1 MKRLFDGSERGK
13 WDRAG
18 VLSIAVQG
26 ALFHG
31 NMVEVANNCRH
42 WRELFPAAEIILVI
56 SVTDVVV
63 RNTVDGAFTKFRLV
77 AKHRHDGHL
86 QAALDVIQQ
95 SCDKVSLAEPAL
107 PLPPIKSDSP
117 KLNNMNFQIS
127 AAQHGLALA
136 TGLFVLRIR
145 SDMIFLD
152 RSFLDQYADGAVVPR
167 GAAAVFTKRVMISW
181 LYTLNPFTIERMP
194 LHFSDWF
201 HFGLR
206 EDVIRIWS
214 IPQVT
219 LRDSLYYKTHPH
231 AEHSNAAERL
241 FNIRIAVEQ
250 HVTYHCFK
258 KYFPDLVL
266 DYHNDDTSIDLAMD
280 ILIDNFVVCDIVRA
294 HCVFDKYAQEF
305 VDESKRIHCITAE
318 DWLAMAQPRNYRTML
333 SHGLDRPKHVEQAQQ
348 TTIKA
353 IEPPKPESAAAVED
367 PGFPRV
373 YEAARLKTR
382 QGQFADGK
390 IVATATDGVIAY
402 GPYIS
407 LAPGQ
412 YLAAVSAGVKGP
424 GTLTL
429 RVTLDSGD
437 TLLAEKKFVVG
448 RVVPELEIPFDI
460 PSPGGSELE
469 VVCSIKGLRD
479 VTVSSITISERVEA
493 EPAKPKWF
501 GLKSAFRG

>member
-1 MKRLFDGSERGK
+1 MLFDGSERGK

-18 VLSIAVQG
+18 ILSIVVQG

-31 NMVEVANNCRH
+31 NVVEVANNCRH
-42 WRELFPAAEIILVI
+42 WRELFPVAEIILVI

-63 RNTVDGAFTKFRLV
+63 RTAVDGGFTKFRLV

-86 QAALDVIQQ
+86 QAALDIIQQ
-95 SCDKVSLAEPAL
+95 SCDKVSLSEPAL

-152 RSFLDQYADGAVVPR
+152 RSFLDQYAAGTGVPR
-167 GAAAVFTKRVMISW
+167 GTAAVFTKRVMISW
-181 LYTLNPFTIERMP
+181 LYTLNPFTVERMP

-206 EDVIRIWS
+206 EDVLQIWT

-219 LRDSLYYKTHPH
+219 LRDSIYYKTHPH

-250 HVTYHCFK
+250 HVAYHCFK
-258 KYFPDLVL
+258 KYFPDLTL
-266 DYHNDDTSIDLAMD
+266 DYHNDDTSINLAMD
-280 ILIDNFVVCDIVRA
+280 ILVDNFVVCDLVRA
-294 HCVFDKYAQEF
+294 HCVFDKYAREF

-333 SHGLDRPKHVEQAQQ
+333 SHELNHASPAGDVPQ

-353 IEPPKPESAAAVED
+353 IEPPKIEPPRIEPAPIAEE

-382 QGQFADGK
+382 QGQFTDGK
-390 IVATATDGVIAY
+390 IVATATDGGIAY

-407 LAPGQ
+407 LAPGR
-412 YLAAVSAGVKGP
+412 YLAIVHAG
-424 GTLTL
+424 L
-429 RVTLDSGD
+429 
-437 TLLAEKKFVVG
+437 
-448 RVVPELEIPFDI
+448 
-460 PSPGGSELE
+460 
-469 VVCSIKGLRD
+469 
-479 VTVSSITISERVEA
+479 
-493 EPAKPKWF
+493 
-501 GLKSAFRG
+501 